1 MIVSL
6 EKRVQH
12 KLPWTMNFPDFLLN
26 FEFVLILWEHS
37 RETTNPEWMTAVVI
51 DSHGIIPVLGEPP
64 GTIPINKTS
73 HFAVE

>member
-1 MIVSL
+1 MMVNH
-6 EKRVQH
+6 EKRTQH

-37 RETTNPEWMTAVVI
+37 RETTNPEWMTAVVV
-51 DSHGIIPVLGEPP
+51 DSHGIIPVLREPP

-73 HFAVE
+73 HFAIE

>member
-1 MIVSL
+1 MMVNH
-6 EKRVQH
+6 EKRTQR

-26 FEFVLILWEHS
+26 FDFVLILWEHS
-37 RETTNPEWMTAVVI
+37 RETTNPEWMTVVVV
-51 DSHGIIPVLGEPP
+51 DSHGIIPILREPP

>member
-26 FEFVLILWEHS
+26 FQLVLILWEDP
-37 RETTNPEWMTAVVI
+37 RETSNPERMTAVMI
-51 DSHGIIPVLGEPP
+51 DSHGIIPVLREPP
-64 GTIPINKTS
+64 STVPINKTS
-73 HFAVE
+73 HLAIE